1 MITIDAQNKSLGR
14 TASAVAR
21 QLMGKEGTAYR
32 RHLVPMEQVKVT
44 NVSKISIRPGK
55 ALKTSYA
62 RYSGYPGGLK
72 FETMAKVIETKGMS
86 EVFRKAVYGMLP
98 SNRLRPVMMKNLIIE
113 E

>member
-1 MITIDAQNKSLGR
+1 MITIDAKNKSLGR
-14 TASAVAR
+14 LASEVAR
-21 QLMGKEGTAYR
+21 RLMGKESTAYR

-44 NVSKISIRPGK
+44 NVGTIVIRPAK
-55 ALKTSYA
+55 ALATTYT

-72 FETMAKVIETKGMS
+72 HDTIAKVIASKGMG
-86 EVFRKAVYGMLP
+86 EVLRKAVYGMLP

>member
-1 MITIDAQNKSLGR
+1 MITFDAQNKSLGR

-21 QLMGKEGTAYR
+21 QLMGKEATAYR
-32 RHLVPMEQVKVT
+32 RHLVPMEQVKVI
-44 NVSKISIRPGK
+44 NVSKISLRPGK
-55 ALKTSYA
+55 ALKTTYVS
-62 RYSGYPGGLK
+62 YSGFPGGLK
-72 FETMAKVIETKGMS
+72 TQTMEKMIESKGMS